1 MAVLLGTLALV
12 VALVAVWYTVEA
24 VKRIDVRNEAAVRP
38 FVGDLKRVVDEEARM
53 LQAVS
58 VRLDAIERDVK
69 LLKLEGIELGDVEP
83 HVAATRKAVRHAQR
97 HAQRYQPTLAL
108 NG

>member
-12 VALVAVWYTVEA
+12 IALIAVWYTVEA

-38 FVGDLKRVVDEEARM
+38 HVSDIKRVVDEEARM

-58 VRLDAIERDVK
+58 VRLEKIERDVR
-69 LLKLEGIELGDVEP
+69 LLKLEGIEMADVEP
-83 HVAATRKAVRHAQR
+83 HITATRRAVNRVRQ
-97 HAQRYQPTLAL
+97 YYPTTAL
-108 NG
+108 QG